1 MHTVLLSIWDVLA
14 IWLLVGINKLHD
26 MRKTIVKHNPRILSL
41 TDKVQLRK
49 GFPTEINTQE

>member
-1 MHTVLLSIWDVLA
+1 
-14 IWLLVGINKLHD
+14 
-26 MRKTIVKHNPRILSL
+26 MRKMMVKHNPRILSL